1 MYRVITETA
10 DYLLVDKAPGI
21 ALHKDQTEAG
31 LAMQIKAD
39 LGLEALMPV
48 HRLDKVTSGLLLFAK
63 NTEAAAMLSG
73 QFARREVEKFYLAI
87 SDQKPKR
94 KQGLIIGDMAKA
106 RRGSWKLLRSKDN
119 PAITQFFSV
128 SMGSGLRLFL
138 LKPHTG
144 KTHQLRVAL
153 KSEGSPILGDPL
165 YHADVAADRT
175 YLHAYSLSFDW
186 QGERVSVC
194 SLPEIGQYFDQ
205 ACRDL
210 VLQHYAQPGQLDWPQ
225 LTRGNRDV
233 RE

>member
-1 MYRVITETA
+1 VYHVISETT

-31 LAMQIKAD
+31 LAMRIKAER
-39 LGLEALMPV
+39 GLPELLPV

-63 NTEAAAMLSG
+63 HPQAAAILSG

-87 SDQKPKR
+87 SDQKPRR

-106 RRGSWKLLRSKDN
+106 RRGGWKLLHSKNN
-119 PAITQFFSV
+119 PAITQFFSL
-128 SMGSGLRLFL
+128 SLAPGLRLFL

-153 KSEGSPILGDPL
+153 KSEGAPILGDPL
-165 YHADVAADRT
+165 YHSDTASDRT

-186 QGERVSVC
+186 LGERISVC
-194 SLPEIGQYFDQ
+194 SLPQVGQYFDQ

-210 VLQHYAQPGQLDWPQ
+210 IVEHYGQPAQLDWPV
-225 LTRGNRDV
+225 LRRGNTNV
-233 RE
+233 